1 MQASRRDG
9 EVQLLSH
16 IKKTILKQKKKKA
29 KAPGGGIV
37 RVPSSLEK
45 GKSRGEGSAR
55 RDSPLLPCRVAAS
68 RQL

>member
-16 IKKTILKQKKKKA
+16 IKKNILKQKKKA

-45 GKSRGEGSAR
+45 GKSRGVGSAR
-55 RDSPLLPCRVAAS
+55 RDSPPLPCRVAAS